1 MSSDPSASRDRSSR
15 VSSPFSP
22 RSLVAVIKILAV
34 HNRCLSPYNNEKLQS
49 RESSLARKLSR
60 TLYTHSQRKYNISVY
75 LPIYPQTINLGR
87 RGRQDRGDET
97 AVSSWTLAAAGAAAA
112 YFRPS
117 TARRDSSALRVS
129 FSSASSSSSS
139 SSFSIAPSLSLSLSS
154 PLYVRATSPPGLYSR
169 SGRGRA
175 RARETSSLSLFLLLS
190 SFLSLSLSPL
200 PFLPLPRRRRS
211 RRRRSHRQRRRA
223 RAPSFSL
230 SLSLARTRVLSP
242 PAPARATCIRSIRGR
257 ATRSVSFP
265 LPLFLQVS
273 CCCCCSAPLWSPP
286 PARARAPL
294 YTAHPAAAA
303 CRERNSF
310 VVVGVVRQWWGRCLA
325 VCVSASSSLCT
336 HTSPLLISRLPICS
350 PLSSRWYHHP
360 LSSPLT
366 AIFLNPASAI
376 THVVR
381 APARFISVLYIGIM
395 LSVSLTCYV
404 ASARVMYIERAR
416 VWRRR
421 VS

>member
-139 SSFSIAPSLSLSLSS
+139 SSFSIAPSLSLSLLATVRARNLPSWTLLSLWSRARACERDQLSFSLSS
-154 PLYVRATSPPGLYSR
+154 PL
-169 SGRGRA
+169 
-175 RARETSSLSLFLLLS
+175 FLP
-190 SFLSLSLSPL
+190 LSLSPL

-230 SLSLARTRVLSP
+230 SRAREFSPHLRRRARPVFARSAGELLARSLFLFLSSSKWAAAAAAPLRSGLPHQRVRAPRSTLHTP
-242 PAPARATCIRSIRGR
+242 PPPRAERGT
-257 ATRSVSFP
+257 ASSSSESSANDEAAVSRSVSQRPPLSAHTPLLFSSP
-265 LPLFLQVS
+265 GFLSALLSPLADTTTHFLPL
-273 CCCCCSAPLWSPP
+273 
-286 PARARAPL
+286 
-294 YTAHPAAAA
+294 
-303 CRERNSF
+303 
-310 VVVGVVRQWWGRCLA
+310 
-325 VCVSASSSLCT
+325 
-336 HTSPLLISRLPICS
+336 
-350 PLSSRWYHHP
+350 
-360 LSSPLT
+360 
-366 AIFLNPASAI
+366 
-376 THVVR
+376 
-381 APARFISVLYIGIM
+381 
-395 LSVSLTCYV
+395 
-404 ASARVMYIERAR
+404 
-416 VWRRR
+416 
-421 VS
+421 